1 LEIPTYPYVDSVVAE
16 VRHFL
21 DCIQTGQEPITSGRN
36 NLGTMAVVDA
46 IYQAAET
53 KTVVQVEKT
62 Q

>member
-1 LEIPTYPYVDSVVAE
+1 